1 MLWYI
6 VGTVLHSLI
15 LSELDLYNIV
25 HVLYPKD
32 QGAPRVS
39 MAASD
44 NFLSTELRACI
55 IKITSITSHKI
66 L

>member
-1 MLWYI
+1 MVYCGYCTTL
-6 VGTVLHSLI
+6 TNH
-15 LSELDLYNIV
+15 LSELDLHNLI

-44 NFLSTELRACI
+44 NVL
-55 IKITSITSHKI
+55 
-66 L
+66 